1 MQQRK
6 TQRKPLRVGVDAR
19 LITYRRG
26 IGNFVQHLLDALA
39 RLDTP
44 HEFVLYVDSNAAV
57 PLAPKHPRFTT
68 RVLGPRIYPVWEQC
82 SLPAQLRRDR
92 IDVLHCPA
100 NAGPL
105 HMPSSTRLV
114 LTIHDVMYM
123 LPRSTLPASP
133 SLYQRIGRGYLR
145 WAVPRVARDAAAVT
159 TISEFSRADI
169 ARYVTTTAPM
179 TVVYEAPGPAFRIV
193 DPAHAAATVQSLGVS
208 ASYLVALG
216 AIDPRK
222 NTARVI
228 DAFARALPELPS
240 SQQLVLVGLA
250 PGARVHFGKQLR
262 ALGIETR
269 VVLLG
274 FVTESELVALYNAAE
289 LFVYASLYEGFG
301 MPLLE
306 AMACGTAVLGST
318 SASVPEIAG
327 DAALLVDPTDVG
339 AIAAA
344 MIRLSNDAS
353 CRSALRERGR
363 VRAQRFTWDQ
373 VARDVMNV
381 YEQVGA
387 V

>member
-1 MQQRK
+1 MSQPEK
-6 TQRKPLRVGVDAR
+6 LRIGIDAR

-39 RLDTP
+39 RLDTQ
-44 HEFVLYVDSNAAV
+44 HEFVLYVDSQAAV
-57 PLAPKHPRFTT
+57 PLAPVHPRFTT
-68 RVLGPRIYPVWEQC
+68 RVVGPPIYPVWEQF

-100 NAGPL
+100 NAAPL
-105 HMPSSTRLV
+105 RMPRSTRLV

-145 WAVPRVARDAAAVT
+145 WAVPRVARHAAAVT

-169 ARYVTTTAPM
+169 ARYITTNAPM
-179 TVVYEAPGPAFRIV
+179 TVVYEAPGPAFRML
-193 DPAHAAATVQSLGVS
+193 DAERAAATVRALGVTS
-208 ASYLVALG
+208 PYMFAL
-216 AIDPRK
+216 AALDPRK

-228 DAFARALPELPS
+228 DAFARALPNLHA

-250 PGARVHFGKQLR
+250 PGARVFFGKQLR
-262 ALGIETR
+262 ALGIESR
-269 VVLLG
+269 VLLLG
-274 FVTESELVALYNAAE
+274 FVTEDELVALYNAAE

-306 AMACGTAVLGST
+306 AMACGTAVLAST

-327 DAALLVDPTDVG
+327 DAALLVDPTDVA
-339 AIAAA
+339 AIADA
-344 MIRLSNDAS
+344 MSRLSTDAPS
-353 CRSALRERGR
+353 RMALKERGR
-363 VRAQRFTWDQ
+363 VRAKRFTWEQ
-373 VARDVMNV
+373 VARDVMTV
-381 YEQVGA
+381 YEQAGSA
-387 V
+387 